1 MLANLSTK
9 LIHTLN
15 IVGLIA
21 VLVVNF
27 LANYLPIGGFQ
38 TGELSAMHP
47 SLFTPAGF
55 TFSIWGIIYLML
67 IVWTVYVA
75 WGLSKGDPIADR
87 IVQTIG
93 PWFII
98 NCIAN
103 IAWIF
108 VWHHQQILLALILM
122 FIILISLIQIYR
134 AIDQEWLENN
144 TTTTFTVCL
153 PFSIYFGW
161 ISVAT
166 IANTSVYLISID
178 WNGWGIPAATW
189 TVIMLGIVGLLGLF
203 VLWKERDTSFALIFV
218 WALWGISR
226 ARIDGEFPNIAST
239 AMTILSVLLIGIF
252 VAMYAKWK
260 YGRA

>member
-1 MLANLSTK
+1 MSTK

-27 LANYLPIGGFQ
+27 LANYLPIGGYN
-38 TGELSAMHP
+38 TGELSAMYP

-55 TFSIWGIIYLML
+55 TFSIWGIIYLLL

-75 WGLSKGDPIADR
+75 WGLSKNDPKSDT

-103 IAWIF
+103 ITWIF
-108 VWHHQQILLALILM
+108 LWHNQQIGLALIVMLV
-122 FIILISLIQIYR
+122 IWTSLFQIYR
-134 AIDQEWLENN
+134 CIDQEWLENN

-153 PFSIYFGW
+153 PFSVYFGW

-166 IANTSVYLISID
+166 VANTAVYLKSIA
-178 WNGWGIPAATW
+178 WTGMGIPEPTW
-189 TVIMLGIVGLLGLF
+189 TTIMLAIVGAIGLF

-226 ARIDGEFPNIAST
+226 ARIGGAHPELATT
-239 AMTILSVLLIGIF
+239 AMSIMTILLIGIF
-252 VAMYAKWK
+252 VAMYAKWRL
-260 YGRA
+260 GRA

>member
-1 MLANLSTK
+1 MSSKT
-9 LIHTLN
+9 IHTFN
-15 IVGLIA
+15 ILGLIA

-27 LANYLPIGGFQ
+27 LANYLPIGGYN
-38 TGELSAMHP
+38 TGELSAMYP

-75 WGLSKGDPIADR
+75 MGLSKGEAIADR
-87 IVQTIG
+87 IVQTVG
-93 PWFII
+93 PWFVI

-103 IAWIF
+103 VGWIF
-108 VWHHQQILLALILM
+108 VWHHQQILLALLLM
-122 FIILISLIQIYR
+122 LVILISLFQIYR
-134 AIDQEWLENN
+134 AIDQDWLENN
-144 TTTTFTVCL
+144 ATTTFTVCL
-153 PFSIYFGW
+153 PFSIYFAW
-161 ISVAT
+161 ICVAT
-166 IANTSVYLISID
+166 IANTAIYLITI
-178 WNGWGIPAATW
+178 NWGGFGLPAATW
-189 TVIMLGIVGLLGLF
+189 TVIMLGIVGILGLF

-226 ARIDGEFPNIAST
+226 ARLGGEFSNISTT
-239 AMTILSVLLIGIF
+239 AMSILSVLLIGIF